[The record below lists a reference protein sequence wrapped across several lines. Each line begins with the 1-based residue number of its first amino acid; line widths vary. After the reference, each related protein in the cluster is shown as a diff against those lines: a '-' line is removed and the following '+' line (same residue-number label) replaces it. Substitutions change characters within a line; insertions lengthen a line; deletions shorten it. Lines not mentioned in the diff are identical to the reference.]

1 MLTQPRHKDRSRSY
15 SFPTRLNYSPHCSQ
29 VIFKHILSGWKKMI
43 KEKTSFFFW
52 LCFCLLNGVSGG
64 DAVKSVMEGDSVT
77 LNTGVTEIKKDDVIE
92 WRFGTDGSL
101 LARINRELDEIYIS
115 NYADERFRDRLK
127 LDDQTGSLTIMNTR
141 TSDSGLYEVIIRGKN
156 TKFNVTVDAT
166 TTPDPPST
174 SHPTSA
180 SSSRPS
186 GSSSR
191 PSGSSSRPSGSSS
204 RPSGSS
210 SRPSGSSS
218 GPSGSPD
225 SVSLIVLISAAAAG
239 SLMLIAVV
247 VIFFIYRKHRKTD
260 QQAEASE
267 EEITYADPT
276 FYKRNPPKTQEDEV
290 VYAAVVPRR

>member
-1 MLTQPRHKDRSRSY
+1 M
-15 SFPTRLNYSPHCSQ
+15 F
-29 VIFKHILSGWKKMI
+29 
-43 KEKTSFFFW
+43 KEKTCFFFW
-52 LCFCLLNGVSGG
+52 LCFCLLTGVFGG

-77 LNTGVTEIKKDDVIE
+77 LNTGVTEIKKDDVID
-92 WRFGTDGSL
+92 WRFGTDGPL
-101 LARINRELDEIYIS
+101 LVKINRELDEIYIS
-115 NYADERFRDRLK
+115 NGADERFRDRLK
-127 LDDQTGSLTIMNTR
+127 LDNKTGSLTIMNTR
-141 TSDSGLYEVIIRGKN
+141 TSDSGLYEVIIRGSK
-156 TKFNVTVDAT
+156 TTFNITVYAT

-210 SRPSGSSS
+210 S
-218 GPSGSPD
+218 GPGSPD

-247 VIFFIYRKHRKTD
+247 LIFYNYRKHRKTD
-260 QQAEASE
+260 KTKTAEASE
-267 EEITYADPT
+267 EEITYVDPT
-276 FYKRNPPKTQEDEV
+276 FYKRNPPKTRVKQDEV
-290 VYAAVVPRR
+290 IHAGVVTRR

>member
-1 MLTQPRHKDRSRSY
+1 M
-15 SFPTRLNYSPHCSQ
+15 F
-29 VIFKHILSGWKKMI
+29 
-43 KEKTSFFFW
+43 KEKTCFFFW
-52 LCFCLLNGVSGG
+52 LCFCLLTGVFGG

-77 LNTGVTEIKKDDVIE
+77 LNTGVTEIKKDDVID
-92 WRFGTDGSL
+92 WRFGTDGPL
-101 LARINRELDEIYIS
+101 LVKINRELDEIYIS
-115 NYADERFRDRLK
+115 NGADERFRDRLK
-127 LDDQTGSLTIMNTR
+127 LDNKTGSLTIMNTR
-141 TSDSGLYEVIIRGKN
+141 TSDSGLYEVIIRGSK
-156 TKFNVTVDAT
+156 TTFNITVYAT

-218 GPSGSPD
+218 RPSASSSGPSGSSSRPSGSSSRPSGSSSGPGSPD

-247 VIFFIYRKHRKTD
+247 LIFYNYRKHRKTD
-260 QQAEASE
+260 KTKTAEASE
-267 EEITYADPT
+267 EEITYVDPT
-276 FYKRNPPKTQEDEV
+276 FYKRNPPKTRVKQDEV
-290 VYAAVVPRR
+290 IHAGVVTRR

>member
-156 TKFNVTVDAT
+156 TKFNVTVD
-166 TTPDPPST
+166 
-174 SHPTSA
+174 
-180 SSSRPS
+180 
-186 GSSSR
+186 
-191 PSGSSSRPSGSSS
+191 
-204 RPSGSS
+204 GSS